1 MLTRTLYSPPCVR
14 WPALRNA
21 VKSGFEQDPHSQ
33 SGHACPRN
41 LFGLTDYAELQTIET
56 MLCLKRQQQLEKRPT
71 KGKFDS
77 AHLRAIHK
85 YLFQD
90 VFPWAGDFRVVNIS
104 KGNSPFGPAM
114 HLAAALEDAFAKL
127 HREDLLTGLTPP
139 VFAQR
144 AAFYLGEINA
154 IHPFREG
161 NGRTQREFI
170 RQLALHTGH
179 PLSWADF
186 TQQRMVDAS
195 ILSHLKGD
203 SSALAAI
210 LEEALYSTRSRGA
223 A

>member
-1 MLTRTLYSPPCVR
+1 LSDGF
-14 WPALRNA
+14 LR
-21 VKSGFEQDPHSQ
+21 DPHSQ
-33 SGHACPRN
+33 TGHACPKNKFGIIDN
-41 LFGLTDYAELQTIET
+41 LELQKYEGPLVANRGGELID
-56 MLCLKRQQQLEKRPT
+56 KPT
-71 KGKFDS
+71 PGKFDS

-114 HLAAALEDAFAKL
+114 HIAAALEDVLSKL
-127 HREDLLTGLTPP
+127 HREHLLTNLTTEY
-139 VFAQR
+139 FAAR

-170 RQLALHTGH
+170 RQLAVAAGH
-179 PLSWADF
+179 QLSWAGF

-210 LEEALYSTRSRGA
+210 LTEALDVTRNA
-223 A
+223 EPA

>member
-1 MLTRTLYSPPCVR
+1 MS
-14 WPALRNA
+14 
-21 VKSGFEQDPHSQ
+21 SGFANDPHSER
-33 SGHACPRN
+33 GFACPRN
-41 LFGLTDYAELQTIET
+41 LFGITDHKELEAYEGPLVSIRGGD
-56 MLCLKRQQQLEKRPT
+56 LIDKPT

-90 VFPWAGDFRVVNIS
+90 VFPWAGEFRVVNIS

-114 HLAAALEDAFAKL
+114 HLAAALEDTLAKL
-127 HREDLLTGLTPP
+127 QRENLLSGLTPLL
-139 VFAQR
+139 FAQR

-170 RQLALHTGH
+170 RQLALHAGH
-179 PLSWADF
+179 PLSWSGF

-195 ILSHLKGD
+195 ILSHVKGD

-210 LEEALYSTRSRGA
+210 LEEALYTTRDRVPL
-223 A
+223 